1 MNTRKRGGHFDAA
14 EVSPVPAP
22 GSGDLPDEPY
32 EGIYAMPLFM
42 TLPSNDLEDSVDFW
56 TRGLGFGVIYT
67 MPGTMTHLR
76 RWAFQDVLLVR
87 KPGTVPA
94 DSIGKLSIA
103 VTRDQIGGMVE
114 ACERLLPG
122 STRKPRRVP
131 WNSLEAAIRTPEG
144 LKVTLTAAL
153 PADQDQARRYLQVL
167 GRGMYGEGVPET
179 GGSC

>member
-1 MNTRKRGGHFDAA
+1 MNTRRQGGHFDAA
-14 EVSPVPAP
+14 EVSPVPSP
-22 GSGDLPDEPY
+22 GSGDLPAEPY

-42 TLPSNDLEDSVDFW
+42 TLPSNDLEGSVDFW

-87 KPGTVPA
+87 GAGPVPA
-94 DSIGKLSIA
+94 DSVGNLNIA
-103 VTRDQIGGMVE
+103 VTREQIGRMVD
-114 ACERLLPG
+114 ACERVLPG
-122 STRKPRRVP
+122 STGKPRRVP

-153 PADQDQARRYLQVL
+153 PVDQDQARHYLQVH
-167 GRGMYGEGVPET
+167 GQGM
-179 GGSC
+179 